1 MPLPPTPS
9 IVPLGFDA
17 TRRSAMSTGLV
28 VLILSALLGIQPIT
42 TDLYLPALPALT
54 GGFGATMSQAQLTLT
69 GLLLAF
75 GLSQLVW
82 GPVSDRYGRRPV
94 LLSGLIAYIV
104 AAIGSAFAPSMEL
117 LIGWRIVQ
125 GAAMG
130 AGVMAAR
137 AVIRDLYS
145 PADGARMMS
154 RGLSGLAVVACLSAP
169 LGGLLSDLI
178 SWRAALLA
186 LAVFGVASL
195 VLIMFWFQETIPQ
208 KNPRALAFGSL
219 WRNWL
224 MIARNPA
231 FRAYSAL
238 SATSYGGLFT
248 FLAASSFVLIQ
259 VLQVGKTQYGLLMFS
274 MSLVYMLGTF
284 GCRRMLQH
292 MEVRRCVAIGSA
304 VTLASGLLTAAFAL
318 AGLSSGQHGVWYIMV
333 PQYLFMLAHG
343 VHQPC
348 GQSGA
353 VGPFP
358 QAAGAASALNG
369 FVMMLAAFA
378 MGGWLGTHMDGSVFP
393 LTNGMFF
400 WSVLIALSGWT
411 LVQRHGEPR
420 SAARA

>member
-1 MPLPPTPS
+1 MPLPPSPS
-9 IVPLGFDA
+9 IIPIGFDA
-17 TRRSAMSTGLV
+17 AQRPAMTAGML

-54 GGFGATMSQAQLTLT
+54 SGFGASMSQAQLTLT

-82 GPVSDRYGRRPV
+82 GPLSDRFGRRPV
-94 LLSGLIAYIV
+94 LLLGLSAYIV
-104 AAIGSAFAPSMEL
+104 AAIGSALAPSMEL
-117 LIGWRIVQ
+117 LITWRIVQ

-137 AVIRDLYS
+137 AIIRDLYS
-145 PADGARMMS
+145 PAEGARMMS
-154 RGLSGLAVVACLSAP
+154 KGLSGLAVVACLSAP

-186 LAVFGVASL
+186 LAVFGAASL
-195 VLIMFWFQETIPQ
+195 GLIALCFQETIPK
-208 KNPRALAFGSL
+208 KNPRALEFGSL

-224 MIARNPA
+224 LIARNPT

-248 FLAASSFVLIQ
+248 FLAASSFVFIQ
-259 VLQVGKTQYGLLMFS
+259 VLHLGKTEYGLLMFS

-284 GCRRMLQH
+284 ACRRMLPRLG
-292 MEVRRCVAIGSA
+292 VRRSVAVACA
-304 VTLASGLLTAAFAL
+304 VTLASGTLMAAFAL
-318 AGLSSGQHGVWYIMV
+318 AGLCNGPWGVWFIMV
-333 PQYLFMLAHG
+333 PQYLFMLGHG

-378 MGGWLGTHMDGSVFP
+378 MGGWLGTHMDGTVFP
-393 LTNGMFF
+393 LTNGMLF

-420 SAARA
+420 PGPTP